1 MKKRKFNDGGMTE
14 DEVYAKPLAKASFKE
29 AFAEAREAGDK
40 TFEYMGKKY
49 TTDVASNK
57 KKSDDTKYG
66 EDKEMVRKA
75 YQTAGEMRKPKV
87 DEAKRQADMAKN
99 QKGAERV
106 SPELDVLP
114 AGKVAAGAV
123 GAAAALKGASSLIK
137 RGMAKREASK
147 KAGAESSGAM
157 KGDVRGDELRYKAGG
172 KVKSASSRADGCAI
186 RGKTRA

>member
-1 MKKRKFNDGGMTE
+1 MKKRKFNGGGMTE
-14 DEVYAKPLAKASFKE
+14 EEVYAKPLAKASFKE
-29 AFAEAREAGDK
+29 AFAEARAAGDK

-49 TTDVASNK
+49 STDLAGSK
-57 KKSDDTKYG
+57 KKSEDTKYG

-87 DEAKRQADMAKN
+87 DEAKRQADMVKKE
-99 QKGAERV
+99 KGLERV
-106 SPELDVLP
+106 SPELDLLP
-114 AGKVAAGAV
+114 AGKVAAGAA

-137 RGMAKREASK
+137 RSMAKKEASK

-172 KVKSASSRADGCAI
+172 KVASASRRADGCAI

>member
-29 AFAEAREAGDK
+29 AFAEARKAGDK

-49 TTDVASNK
+49 TTDVADPK
-57 KKSDDTKYG
+57 KKS
-66 EDKEMVRKA
+66 EDKEDPEMVRKA

-87 DEAKRQADMAKN
+87 DEAKRQADMVKKE
-99 QKGAERV
+99 KGIERI

-123 GAAAALKGASSLIK
+123 GAMAALKGASSLLK
-137 RGMAKREASK
+137 RGMTKKEASK
-147 KAGAESSGAM
+147 KASAESSGAM
-157 KGDVRGDELRYKAGG
+157 KGDVRGDELRYRAGG
-172 KVKSASSRADGCAI
+172 KVGSASKRADGCAI

>member
-1 MKKRKFNDGGMTE
+1 MKKRKFNEGGMTE
-14 DEVYAKPLAKASFKE
+14 EEVYAKPLAKASFKE
-29 AFAEAREAGDK
+29 AFAEARAAGDK

-49 TTDVASNK
+49 STNLAGS

-99 QKGAERV
+99 EKGVERV
-106 SPELDVLP
+106 APELDALP

-123 GAAAALKGASSLIK
+123 GAMAAIKGAASLIK
-137 RGMAKREASK
+137 RGMAKKEAGK

-172 KVKSASSRADGCAI
+172 KVSSASKRADGCAI